1 MTDTHFSLTLITEVN
16 ENLLPM
22 PENAPHINELLEK
35 LETLLK
41 KQEEFSKEIDELR
54 IQLVRLKIDGAGTR
68 TDDKIHEVTEES
80 YVAPISD
87 QRMENTPPPIPF
99 SNEVKPVIEEPIVP
113 LTQTNQSPAK
123 KSDLEKFIGENL
135 INKIGIAVTV
145 IGVAIGAKYSI
156 DHDLISPLTRI
167 ILGYLMGLGLM
178 GTGMRLRKNYENF
191 SAVLE
196 SGAIAIMYFI
206 TYAAYS
212 FYGLMPI
219 VAAFALMV
227 LFTVFTV
234 VTAIKYNSQVIAII
248 GLVGAYA
255 VPFLL
260 SEGSGNAAIL
270 FSYMAII
277 NIGILFIAIKKYWK
291 ILYYSSFILTW
302 MIFCGWVFINYDP
315 ALQFRLA
322 FVFLAIFFFTFYFIF
337 LAYKLI
343 KKEKFEYGDIVVL
356 LTNSFIFYGVGYYLL
371 NDYENNSHLLG
382 LFTVCTAAIHFLVA
396 TLINMQK
403 LADRNLF
410 FLVAGL
416 FLVFITIAV
425 PVQLDGN
432 WVTLLWTGE
441 AVILFWIG
449 RVKGVPMYERLS
461 FPLMALALLSL
472 LSDWVSL
479 YDVYQSQIVTT
490 AVTPFLNVNFLTAV
504 LFIGGFFFIAQLN
517 GDEKYKTGS
526 YPSME
531 LRKMLDFVLP
541 SLVLVVLYF
550 TIRLEIS
557 FYFRQL
563 YTSSVKEITTE
574 GDDYSHSIW
583 NEDLNNFRIA
593 WIINYSLLF
602 FSVLFYLKRKM
613 FGNITVRWIL
623 LSLGII
629 VLFSFLTLGLYV
641 LSELRENYLD
651 QTLSEY
657 YHHSGFN
664 ISIRYISIVFGGLF
678 LFSLHRFISTFS
690 EEPSYLKLK
699 VFFEL
704 ILAMSVIWIATSE
717 LLSWM
722 DILKSTQSYKLVLS
736 ILWGLSSLVL
746 VILGIWKD
754 KKHLRI
760 AAIVLFAATLIKLF
774 FYDILELSTISKTI
788 VFVVLGILLL
798 IISFLYNKY
807 THKIR

>member
-1 MTDTHFSLTLITEVN
+1 MSA
-16 ENLLPM
+16 
-22 PENAPHINELLEK
+22 NAPHINELLEK
-35 LETLLK
+35 LDSLLK
-41 KQEEFSKEIDELR
+41 RHEDFSREINELR
-54 IQLVRLKIDGAGTR
+54 TQIIRLKTVDESTTKGEMTHPVI
-68 TDDKIHEVTEES
+68 EES
-80 YVAPISD
+80 YVTPISEH
-87 QRMENTPPPIPF
+87 RKVNLPPPIPF
-99 SNEVKPVIEEPIVP
+99 TNEVKPFVEEPIAP
-113 LTQTNQSPAK
+113 LNQSNTSPAK
-123 KSDLEKFIGENL
+123 KSDVEKFIGENL
-135 INKIGIAVTV
+135 INKIGIAITV

-167 ILGYLMGLGLM
+167 ILGYMMGLGLM
-178 GTGMRLRKNYENF
+178 GVGMRLRKNYENF

-212 FYGLMPI
+212 FYGLMPM

-260 SEGSGNAAIL
+260 SEGSGNVEIL

-302 MIFCGWVFINYDP
+302 IIFSGWVFTDYDP
-315 ALQFRLA
+315 SLHFRLA
-322 FVFLAIFFFTFYFIF
+322 MIFLTIFFFTFYFIF

-343 KKEKFEYGDIVVL
+343 KQEKFEYGDILVL
-356 LTNSFIFYGVGYYLL
+356 LSNSFIFYGIGYYML
-371 NDYENNSHLLG
+371 NDSDDNSRLLG
-382 LFTVCTAAIHFLVA
+382 LFTLCNAVIHFLVA
-396 TLINMQK
+396 TLIYSQK

-416 FLVFITIAV
+416 FLIFITIAV

-441 AVILFWIG
+441 AALLFWIG
-449 RVKGVPMYERLS
+449 RTKGIPMYERLS
-461 FPLMALALLSL
+461 FPLMALAFLSL
-472 LSDWVSL
+472 LSDWVNL
-479 YDVYQSQIVTT
+479 YDVYESHIITT
-490 AVTPFLNVNFLTAV
+490 AVTPFININFLTSV
-504 LFIGGFFFIAQLN
+504 LFIGAFYFIAQIN
-517 GDEKYKTGS
+517 SEEKYKTEI
-526 YPSME
+526 YPSND
-531 LRKMLDFVLP
+531 LSKMLDFILP
-541 SLVLVVLYF
+541 TLLLVVLYF
-550 TIRLEIS
+550 AVRMEIS
-557 FYFRQL
+557 FYFQQL
-563 YTSSVKEITTE
+563 YSASVKEITTP
-574 GDDYSHSIW
+574 GDDYSHNIR
-583 NEDLNNFRIA
+583 NEDLNNFRIT

-613 FGNITVRWIL
+613 FSNITVRWIL
-623 LSLGII
+623 LILGII
-629 VLFSFLTLGLYV
+629 VLISFLTLGLYI

-651 QTLSEY
+651 QTLSGY
-657 YHHSGFN
+657 YQHSGFN
-664 ISIRYISIVFGGLF
+664 VTIRYISIAFAGLF
-678 LFSLHRFISTFS
+678 LYSLHRFIATFAES
-690 EEPSYLKLK
+690 PSYPKLK
-699 VFFEL
+699 IFYEL
-704 ILAMSVIWIATSE
+704 MLSMTIIWIATSE
-717 LLSWM
+717 LLNWM
-722 DILKSTQSYKLVLS
+722 DIMKSTQSYKLVLS
-736 ILWGLSSLVL
+736 ILWGVCSLIL

-774 FYDILELSTISKTI
+774 FYDILELSTIAKTI

-807 THKIR
+807 THKIK

>member
-1 MTDTHFSLTLITEVN
+1 MS
-16 ENLLPM
+16 
-22 PENAPHINELLEK
+22 ENAPHINELLEK
-35 LETLLK
+35 LDVLLK
-41 KQEEFSKEIDELR
+41 RQDDFSREIHELR
-54 IQLVRLKIDGAGTR
+54 TQIIRLKTADEPKEETTQPAIEETY
-68 TDDKIHEVTEES
+68 VT
-80 YVAPISD
+80 PISE
-87 QRMENTPPPIPF
+87 QRKINVPPPIPF
-99 SNEVKPVIEEPIVP
+99 SNEVKPIVEEQLIPSS
-113 LTQTNQSPAK
+113 QTNTSPDK

-135 INKIGIAVTV
+135 INKIGIAITV

-167 ILGYLMGLGLM
+167 ILGYMMGLGLM
-178 GTGMRLRKNYENF
+178 GTGMKLRKNYENF

-212 FYGLMPI
+212 FYGLMPM
-219 VAAFALMV
+219 VAAFVLMV
-227 LFTVFTV
+227 VFTVFTV

-260 SEGSGNAAIL
+260 SEGSGNAEVL

-302 MIFCGWVFINYDP
+302 IIFTGWVFTDYEP
-315 ALQFRLA
+315 SLHFSLA
-322 FVFLAIFFFTFYFIF
+322 FIFLAIFFFTFYFIF

-343 KKEKFEYGDIVVL
+343 KKEKFEFGDIVVL
-356 LTNSFIFYGVGYYLL
+356 LGNSFIFYGIGYYML
-371 NDYENNSHLLG
+371 NDSQDNSRLLG
-382 LFTVCTAAIHFLVA
+382 LFTLCTAVIHFIVA
-396 TLINMQK
+396 VLIYRQR

-416 FLVFITIAV
+416 FLIFITIAI

-441 AVILFWIG
+441 AALLFWIG
-449 RVKGVPMYERLS
+449 RTNDVPMYERLS
-461 FPLMALALLSL
+461 FPLMALAFLSL
-472 LSDWVSL
+472 LSDWTSL
-479 YDVYQSQIVTT
+479 YDVYQSNIITT
-490 AVTPFLNVNFLTAV
+490 TVTPFININFLTSV
-504 LFIGGFFFIAQLN
+504 LFIGAFFFITQIN
-517 GDEKYKTGS
+517 SDEKYKTEI
-526 YPSME
+526 YPSKQ
-531 LRKMLDFVLP
+531 LGKMLDFVLP
-541 SLVLVVLYF
+541 TLLLVVLYF
-550 TIRLEIS
+550 SIRMEIS
-557 FYFRQL
+557 FYFQQM
-563 YTSSVKEITTE
+563 YSASVKEITSP
-574 GDDYSHSIW
+574 GDDYSHNIW
-583 NEDLNNFRIA
+583 NDDLNNFRIT

-613 FGNITVRWIL
+613 FSNITVRWIL

-629 VLFSFLTLGLYV
+629 VLFSFLTLGLYI

-657 YHHSGFN
+657 YQHSSFN
-664 ISIRYISIVFGGLF
+664 IVIRYITLVFAGLF
-678 LFSLHRFISTFS
+678 LFSLHRFITTFS
-690 EEPSYLKLK
+690 ESPSYTKLK
-699 VFFEL
+699 IFYEL
-704 ILAMSVIWIATSE
+704 ILSMAIIWIATSE

-722 DILKSTQSYKLVLS
+722 DIMKSTQSYKLVLS
-736 ILWGLSSLVL
+736 ILWGLCSLIL

-760 AAIVLFAATLIKLF
+760 AAILLFAATLLKLF

-807 THKIR
+807 THKIK

>member
-1 MTDTHFSLTLITEVN
+1 MS
-16 ENLLPM
+16 
-22 PENAPHINELLEK
+22 ENAPHINELLEK
-35 LETLLK
+35 LEILLK
-41 KQEEFSKEIDELR
+41 RQDDFSKEINELR
-54 IQLVRLKIDGAGTR
+54 IQLIRLKIDSEHTLIEEN
-68 TDDKIHEVTEES
+68 IHHVTEES
-80 YVAPISD
+80 FVTPISEPKK
-87 QRMENTPPPIPF
+87 ENVPPPIPF
-99 SNEVKPVIEEPIVP
+99 SNEVKTTVDEPIGP
-113 LTQTNQSPAK
+113 LPQINTSQAK

-135 INKIGIAVTV
+135 INKIGIAITV
-145 IGVAIGAKYSI
+145 IGVGIGAKYSI

-178 GTGMRLRKNYENF
+178 GIGMRLRKNYENF

-212 FYGLMPI
+212 FYGLMPM

-260 SEGSGNAAIL
+260 SDGSGNVEIL

-302 MIFCGWVFINYDP
+302 MIFSGWFFTDYEQGVHFS
-315 ALQFRLA
+315 LA
-322 FVFLAIFFFTFYFIF
+322 FIFLAIFFSTFYFIF

-343 KKEKFEYGDIVVL
+343 KKEKFEFGDIIVL
-356 LTNSFIFYGVGYYLL
+356 LTNSFIFYGIGYYML
-371 NDYENNSHLLG
+371 NDTDDNRHLLG
-382 LFTVCTAAIHFLVA
+382 LFTLCTAVIHFLVA
-396 TLINMQK
+396 VLIYRQK

-416 FLVFITIAV
+416 FLIFITIAV

-441 AVILFWIG
+441 AAVLFWIG
-449 RVKGVPMYERLS
+449 RTKGVPMYERLS
-461 FPLMALALLSL
+461 FPLMALAFLSL
-472 LSDWVSL
+472 MSDWVSL
-479 YDVYQSQIVTT
+479 YEVYESHIITT
-490 AVTPFLNVNFLTAV
+490 AVTPFININFLTSV
-504 LFIGGFFFIAQLN
+504 LFIGAFYFITQIN
-517 GDEKYKTGS
+517 SDEKYKTEI
-526 YPSME
+526 Y
-531 LRKMLDFVLP
+531 KMLDFILP
-541 SLVLVVLYF
+541 TILLVVLYF
-550 TIRLEIS
+550 AVRMEIS
-557 FYFRQL
+557 FYFQQL
-563 YTSSVKEITTE
+563 YSSSVKEITSP
-574 GDDYSHSIW
+574 GDDYSHNIW
-583 NEDLNNFRIA
+583 NEDLNNFRVT

-602 FSVLFYLKRKM
+602 FAVLFYLKRKM
-613 FGNITVRWIL
+613 FSNITVRWIL

-629 VLFSFLTLGLYV
+629 VLISFLTLGLYI
-641 LSELRENYLD
+641 LSELREDYLNN
-651 QTLSEY
+651 TLSEY
-657 YHHSGFN
+657 YQHSGFN
-664 ISIRYISIVFGGLF
+664 ITVRYISMIFAGLF
-678 LFSLHRFISTFS
+678 LFSLHRFIATFS
-690 EEPSYLKLK
+690 ESPSYPKLK
-699 VFFEL
+699 IFYEL
-704 ILAMSVIWIATSE
+704 ILSMTIIWIATSE
-717 LLSWM
+717 LLNWM
-722 DILKSTQSYKLVLS
+722 DIMKSTQSYKLILS
-736 ILWGLSSLVL
+736 ILWGVCSLIL

-760 AAIVLFAATLIKLF
+760 AAIVLFAATLLKLF

-798 IISFLYNKY
+798 VISFLYNKY
-807 THKIR
+807 THKIS

>member
-1 MTDTHFSLTLITEVN
+1 MS
-16 ENLLPM
+16 
-22 PENAPHINELLEK
+22 ENAPSINELLEK

-41 KQEEFSKEIDELR
+41 KQEDFSKEINELR
-54 IQLVRLKIDGAGTR
+54 IQLIRLKMDGERNLAEE
-68 TDDKIHEVTEES
+68 KIHPIIEES
-80 YVAPISD
+80 YVAPISE
-87 QRMENTPPPIPF
+87 QRKDNVPPPIPLRTD
-99 SNEVKPVIEEPIVP
+99 VKPIREEPRAP
-113 LTQTNQSPAK
+113 LTQTNTSTGK

-135 INKIGIAVTV
+135 INKIGIAITV

-167 ILGYLMGLGLM
+167 ILGYAMGLGLM
-178 GTGMRLRKNYENF
+178 GIGMRLRKNYENF

-212 FYGLMPI
+212 FYGLMPM

-234 VTAIKYNSQVIAII
+234 VTAVKYNSQVIAII

-260 SEGSGNAAIL
+260 SEGSGRVEVL
-270 FSYMAII
+270 YSYMAII

-291 ILYYSSFILTW
+291 LLYYSSFILTW
-302 MIFCGWVFINYDP
+302 MIFLSWIFTDYDP
-315 ALQFRLA
+315 SIHFRLA
-322 FVFLAIFFFTFYFIF
+322 LIFLSIFFFTFYFIF

-343 KKEKFEYGDIVVL
+343 KKEKFEFGDIVVL
-356 LTNSFIFYGVGYYLL
+356 LSNSFIFYGIGYYML
-371 NDYENNSHLLG
+371 NDTEENIHLLG
-382 LFTVCTAAIHFLVA
+382 LFTLCNAIIHFVVA
-396 TLINMQK
+396 MLIYRQK
-403 LADRNLF
+403 LADKNLF

-416 FLVFITIAV
+416 VMIFITIAV

-441 AVILFWIG
+441 AALLFWIG
-449 RVKGVPMYERLS
+449 RTKGVLMYERLS
-461 FPLMALALLSL
+461 FPLMALAFISL
-472 LSDWVSL
+472 LSDWVNL
-479 YDVYQSQIVTT
+479 YDVYESQIITT
-490 AVTPFLNVNFLTAV
+490 AVMPFININFLTSV
-504 LFIGGFFFIAQLN
+504 LFIGAFFFIAQIN
-517 GDEKYKTGS
+517 GDEKYKTDF
-526 YPSME
+526 YPSKE
-531 LRKMLDFVLP
+531 LRKMLDFILP
-541 SLVLVVLYF
+541 TILLVVLYF
-550 TIRLEIS
+550 AIRMEIS
-557 FYFRQL
+557 FYFQQL
-563 YTSSVKEITTE
+563 YSSSVKEITSP
-574 GDDYSHSIW
+574 GDDYSHNIW
-583 NEDLNNFRIA
+583 NDDLNNFRVT

-613 FGNITVRWIL
+613 FSNITVRWIL

-629 VLFSFLTLGLYV
+629 VLISFLTLGLYI
-641 LSELRENYLD
+641 LSELREDYLD
-651 QTLSEY
+651 NTLSEY
-657 YHHSGFN
+657 YQHSGFN
-664 ISIRYISIVFGGLF
+664 VTIRYISMAFAVLF
-678 LFSLHRFISTFS
+678 LFSLHRFIATFS
-690 EEPSYLKLK
+690 ESPSYPRLKI
-699 VFFEL
+699 FYEL
-704 ILAMSVIWIATSE
+704 ILSMTVIWIATSE
-717 LLSWM
+717 LLNWM

-736 ILWGLSSLVL
+736 ILWGVCSLIL

-760 AAIVLFAATLIKLF
+760 AAIVLFAATLLKLF

-807 THKIR
+807 THKIK